1 MSLKRLK
8 MEDKTSNIPAW
19 LERGNK
25 HHDIDLREFIL
36 IFWQN
41 KLLILLISIGFA
53 LIGGIYSFLA
63 PQVWISEAEITQP
76 SLKDIDSLEFDI
88 SQFINAKIPV
98 ESLSGL
104 SRKSI
109 YSDFVNSFNSSDN
122 KRQFFIE
129 SGYLD
134 DEAKVRGVTDE
145 KGKLFLLNSIM
156 GKISAKAQSKSN
168 DNITLSFSADN
179 ASEAKA
185 HLISYISFIQKKEI
199 DSKLK
204 EMRSIFGNRVEILQ
218 AQYESMRK
226 DTLKQLQDDILRTE
240 YSLRISRAA
249 GIDNPVENLNVRD
262 GFAIELGSR
271 ALAEKLQV
279 LKEMGSPE
287 ILNPALNGLRL
298 ELTTLTA
305 LKLKSQ
311 PFQSFSYVS
320 SPDEPLFRDSP
331 KRSLIV
337 VLAAL
342 LGGGMGIGIVLTR
355 YAFRRSEQV

>member
-1 MSLKRLK
+1 
-8 MEDKTSNIPAW
+8 MEDKTSNVPAW
-19 LERGNK
+19 LERENN
-25 HHDIDLREFIL
+25 HHDIDFRELIL
-36 IFWQN
+36 MFWQN

-63 PQVWISEAEITQP
+63 PQVWVSEAEITQP
-76 SLKDIDSLEFDI
+76 SLKEIEPLEFDI
-88 SQFINAKIPV
+88 SQLINAKIPA
-98 ESLSGL
+98 ENLSDL
-104 SRKSI
+104 SRKRI
-109 YSDFVNSFNSSDN
+109 YSDFVNSFNSPDN

-134 DEAKVRGVTDE
+134 AEAKIRGVTDE
-145 KGKLFLLNSIM
+145 RGKLFLLNSLM
-156 GKISAKAQSKSN
+156 GKISAKVQGKSN
-168 DNITLSFSADN
+168 DNITLSFSENN

-185 HLISYISFIQKKEI
+185 HLVKYISFIQRRELN
-199 DSKLK
+199 SKLK
-204 EMRSIFGNRVEILQ
+204 EMKSIFDNRVEILQ

-226 DTLKQLQDDILRTE
+226 DTLKQLEDDILRTE

-249 GIDNPVENLNVRD
+249 GIDNPVENLNIRD

-279 LKEMGSPE
+279 LKEIGSPD
-287 ILNPALNGLRL
+287 ILNPALSGLRL

-342 LGGGMGIGIVLTR
+342 LGGGLGIGIVLTR
-355 YAFRRSEQV
+355 YAFRRPEQV